1 MNSILEPYSVDR
13 TNRLT
18 PHTQW
23 ARRRECRFH
32 TMNRACTLEPYSLNR
47 IYYLTPYTRW
57 ARRRECRFHTVNH
70 VYILSHPTHC
80 SESLLWT
87 YVYSH
92 TLHST
97 RSTLHSTPSSKIP
110 LSSNL
115 HQAATC
121 DWQWA
126 ARLKAAGTVWT
137 VCPSRRRFR
146 NPPRLSD
153 LVQILKSQ
161 LTGISYIECG
171 SALNFQNLYLTQRVC
186 GGNCRTSPRKYTRC
200 SSRSS
205 TTWCPIYMYVYY
217 IYIYINTRMCGGHCR
232 TSPGNT
238 PIAVVGVTPHDAL

>member
-1 MNSILEPYSVDR
+1 MHRVCILKLY
-13 TNRLT
+13 T
-18 PHTQW
+18 
-23 ARRRECRFH
+23 
-32 TMNRACTLEPYSLNR
+32 LNR
-47 IYYLTPYTRW
+47 IYYLTSYTRW
-57 ARRRECRFHTVNH
+57 ARRRECRFHTMDR

-87 YVYSH
+87 YIHSH

-97 RSTLHSTPSSKIP
+97 RSKTP

-126 ARLKAAGTVWT
+126 ARLEAAGTVWT

-153 LVQILKSQ
+153 LVKNLKSQ
-161 LTGISYIECG
+161 LTGMSYSEFG

-200 SSRSS
+200 SSTSS

-217 IYIYINTRMCGGHCR
+217 IYIYINTWMCGGRCR

-238 PIAVVGVTPHDAL
+238 PIAVVGVTPHDVLYK